1 MTKAFKAKENV
12 AYYMVAPLKRAGPS
26 SSVLARY
33 SMLTQSKVD
42 KLKLALPSDGL
53 IKGNSVELLHSIV
66 RAKRTLEAKH
76 MQLLK
81 IRRMNTDAEL
91 AKAFGDM
98 VPEDFQKR
106 YASLVL
112 GLEKMNRELQDN
124 LNLLQSNSQKH
135 IDTPDSIS
143 FLTPRYFI

>member
-1 MTKAFKAKENV
+1 MSSLTKAFKAKENV
-12 AYYMVAPLKRAGPS
+12 SYYMVAPLKKAGPS
-26 SSVLARY
+26 SSMARY
-33 SMLTQSKVD
+33 SMLNQAKVD
-42 KLKLALPSDGL
+42 KLKLALPADGL
-53 IKGNSVELLHSIV
+53 IKGNSVELLNSIV

-98 VPEDFQKR
+98 VPDDFQKR

-112 GLEKMNRELQDN
+112 GLEKMNKELQDN
-124 LNLLQSNSQKH
+124 LNLLQANSQKH
-135 IDTPDSIS
+135 IDEPECIS
-143 FLTPRYFI
+143 FFTPR